1 MGFDRPGIC
10 LGGFFCLVAHVM
22 SPGDRV
28 VFRGSHS
35 LKIVKGAGKR
45 RTVFKHEAAWIH
57 AIDQTGTDELVV
69 ELGNGQLAK
78 CDQSILRLVD
88 R

>member
-1 MGFDRPGIC
+1 
-10 LGGFFCLVAHVM
+10 M

-35 LKIVKGAGKR
+35 LKIVKGARKT
-45 RTVFKHEAAWIH
+45 RTVFKHEVAWIH
-57 AIDQTGTDELVV
+57 AIDQTWTDELLI
-69 ELGNGQLAK
+69 ELGNGELAK